1 MASKNSMTH
10 LPRSRSRICLQCR
23 FLTTSSRL
31 DSGHNRWSKIKH
43 DKAGA
48 DAGRSKQR
56 AVLAKEIADASRAL
70 GADPAFKPRLVDAIA
85 KAKKAGYP
93 KQGIEAA
100 IARGQGKSSTGAAL
114 ENVTIEAVLPP
125 VAMIVEVLTDNKS
138 RVLQDVRLMMRHAG
152 AQATPTA
159 YLFEKRGRVTL
170 MRKNGVSADDILEAA
185 LEAGALDVGED
196 EEGRITVDTEPSA
209 LKAVEA
215 SMAGQHSLEIASAE
229 TIWRPNEDT
238 RVDAVA
244 DEVLGPLSRLQDE
257 IHEYPGVQAIYVNA
271 DLNALQ
277 NDAAA

>member
-1 MASKNSMTH
+1 MTIKNGMTH
-10 LPRSRSRICLQCR
+10 LPRSRSRLCLQCR
-23 FLTTSSRL
+23 LLSTTSRS

-56 AVLAKEIADASRAL
+56 AALAKEISDASRAL
-70 GADPAFKPRLVDAIA
+70 GADPAFNPRLVDAIA

-93 KQGIEAA
+93 KQGIEQA
-100 IARGQGKSSTGAAL
+100 IARGQGKSSTGAPL
-114 ENVTIEAVLPP
+114 ETVTIEAVLPP

-159 YLFEKRGRVTL
+159 YLFEKRGRLTFML
-170 MRKNGVSADDILEAA
+170 KEDVSAEDVLEAA

-196 EEGRITVDTEPSA
+196 EEGRVTVDTEPSA
-209 LKAVEA
+209 LKAVEG
-215 SMAGQHSLEIASAE
+215 SMDGQRGLEIASSE
-229 TIWRPNEDT
+229 TIWIPNEDT
-238 RVDAVA
+238 RVDAVG

-257 IHEYPGVQAIYVNA
+257 IHEYPGVQAIYLNA

-277 NDAAA
+277 DNAAA